1 MISLKNIQTEID
13 ASYLYK
19 VLGDHEE
26 DPNIASVFHQM
37 SEIEHGHAI
46 AFMKKNNLD
55 TSKLLS
61 PSVKARILNTIGKIF
76 GYDYILGVLLDTE
89 RSLSSSIISS
99 RKNNNAAG
107 SISDTAH
114 VTILKNILSNQP

>member
-13 ASYLYK
+13 ASYLHK

-26 DPNIASVFHQM
+26 DPNVASVFHQM
-37 SEIEHGHAI
+37 SDIEHSHAL
-46 AFMKKNNLD
+46 AFMRQNNLD
-55 TSKLLS
+55 TSKPFP
-61 PSVKARILNTIGKIF
+61 PSTKAKILNLIGKVF

-99 RKNNNAAG
+99 RKRVN
-107 SISDTAH
+107 SD
-114 VTILKNILSNQP
+114 SS